1 MAQAKREKLYTHDN
15 PYSTLLFIM
24 KPKRGIVVIQHL
36 TVWTTGASM
45 NNKHAV
51 IVGASHASAQLAGS
65 LRQGGWDGNISIVGD
80 EAIPPYHRPPL
91 SKAYLSGEK
100 HSDELLIRPAT
111 FYKKTDIDLVL
122 GTRVTAIDP
131 QKKTIALHDGGSIPY
146 DKLALTTGARVRK
159 LELPGHEQEGI
170 FYLRDLNNVDQ
181 IRTFTGPGKSA
192 VIIGGGYIGLET
204 AASMRKLGMQVTV
217 LEAMPRVLQRV
228 TAPEVSAFYSRVH
241 GEEGVK
247 IITDAAVQALEGNG
261 TVTGVA
267 LADGTRLEADI
278 VVIGVGVIPNT
289 ELAESAGLEVD
300 NGIVVDEFARTS
312 DADIVAAGDCTNHF
326 NPLYARRLRLES
338 VQNAT
343 DQAKTAANTLCEKLE
358 AYNALPWFWS
368 DQYDLK
374 LQIAGLSQGFD
385 SVIMRGTADSGR
397 SFAAFYFSGDQLLAV
412 DAVNR
417 PKEFMSVRRA
427 LSQGQSADPEILAD
441 DSADIRQAFTP

>member
-1 MAQAKREKLYTHDN
+1 MSNE
-15 PYSTLLFIM
+15 
-24 KPKRGIVVIQHL
+24 
-36 TVWTTGASM
+36 
-45 NNKHAV
+45 HAV
-51 IVGASHASAQLAGS
+51 IVGASHASAQLASS
-65 LRQGGWDGNISIVGD
+65 LRQGGWAGNISIVGD
-80 EAIPPYHRPPL
+80 EAIPPYQRPPL
-91 SKAYLSGEK
+91 SKAYLAGEK

-111 FYKKTDIDLVL
+111 FYEKSGIDLVL
-122 GTRVTAIDP
+122 GTRVTSVDP
-131 QKKTIALHDGGSIPY
+131 HHKTITLHDGGSIPY

-159 LELPGHEQEGI
+159 LALAGHDQEGV

-181 IRTFTGPGKSA
+181 IRGFTGPGKSA

-204 AASMRKLGMQVTV
+204 AASMRKLGMEVTV

-228 TAPEVSAFYSRVH
+228 TAPEVSTFYSRVH
-241 GEEGVK
+241 NEEGVN
-247 IITDAAVQALEGNG
+247 IITDAAVEALEGNG
-261 TVTGVA
+261 TVKGVT
-267 LADGTRLEADI
+267 LADGTRLDADI

-289 ELAESAGLEVD
+289 DLAESAGLEVD

-312 DADIVAAGDCTNHF
+312 DPDIVSAGDCTNHY

-343 DQAKTAANTLCEKLE
+343 DQAKTAANTLCGNLI

-385 SVIMRGTADSGR
+385 RVVVRGTADVGR

-427 LSQGQSADPEILAD
+427 LTRGQSADPEKLAD
-441 DSADIRQAFTP
+441 DAIDILQAFTQ